1 MYVWVN
7 SRSGWV
13 IHGRARK
20 SRERA
25 QWVAELLERRKGWET
40 VAGDAR
46 PSPRPPRRNAPM
58 AEEVEHSPASFD

>member
-7 SRSGWV
+7 SRAGWI
-13 IHGRARK
+13 IHGKARK

-40 VAGDAR
+40 IAAAAKPG
-46 PSPRPPRRNAPM
+46 PRTPRRTAPS
-58 AEEVEHSPASFD
+58 AEEAEHSPADFD